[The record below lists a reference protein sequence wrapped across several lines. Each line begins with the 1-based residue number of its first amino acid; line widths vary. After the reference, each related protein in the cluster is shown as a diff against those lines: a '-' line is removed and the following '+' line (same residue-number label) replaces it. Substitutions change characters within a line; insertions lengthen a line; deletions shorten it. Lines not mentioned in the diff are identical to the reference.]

1 MIHDVVVTPLRQIAD
16 QRGKV
21 MHMLRRDAVGFAGF
35 GEIYFSCVNAGAVK
49 AWNRHRRMV
58 CNYAVPSGQVRLV
71 LFDDRPQSPTR
82 GTLQEIVMGDD
93 NYCLVTIPPMIWSG
107 FKGLGAAM
115 SILANC
121 ASIPHDPSEGE
132 KLDPIANDI
141 PFRWD

>member
-21 MHMLRRDAVGFAGF
+21 MHMLRSDALGFAGF

-71 LFDDRPQSPTR
+71 LFDDRPESPTR
-82 GTLQEIVMGDD
+82 GALQEMVIGGD
-93 NYCLVTIPPMIWSG
+93 NYCLVTIPPLIWSG

-115 SILANC
+115 SIVANC

-141 PFRWD
+141 PFTWD